1 MAGSHVLCR
10 RCHRWMVPR
19 VIYSRSFPGVNG
31 WRVGGGKPIS
41 NCCPF
46 CLSEYWD
53 ELEEP
58 SPLRGSLFMKLL
70 SIPLTL
76 ILFALL
82 FGSVLK
88 LSVWLDSSEVLLAGN
103 ILSVYGVYRFGRWF
117 VN

>member
-1 MAGSHVLCR
+1 
-10 RCHRWMVPR
+10 
-19 VIYSRSFPGVNG
+19 
-31 WRVGGGKPIS
+31 
-41 NCCPF
+41 
-46 CLSEYWD
+46 
-53 ELEEP
+53 
-58 SPLRGSLFMKLL
+58 MKLL

-82 FGSVLK
+82 FGIVLK